1 MAENFNEMLGPDG
14 QVRAPYVILKQW
26 LDTQSPAD
34 LRAKI
39 REAEA
44 IFRRLGITFAV
55 YGNEEAAERLIP
67 FDIIARIGPP
77 GESQIFTLEE
87 ARALLTEAEPDDGAE

>member
-14 QVRAPYVILKQW
+14 QVRAPYAIFKQW

-34 LRAKI
+34 LRAKS
-39 REAEA
+39 REAES

-55 YGNEEAAERLIP
+55 YGNQDASERLIP
-67 FDIIARIGPP
+67 FDIIPRIFAAS
-77 GESQIFTLEE
+77 EWRRL
-87 ARALLTEAEPDDGAE
+87 